1 MNVQLTL
8 GGLAAI
14 FGMLSILS
22 AFAIWVIKSVVKDVI
37 NEALKAL
44 DDKYVQAKGSAL
56 TGHEIENRLNK
67 VEAVALILQAAT
79 VAKTK
84 EQTGAD

>member
-14 FGMLSILS
+14 FGMLSILA
-22 AFAIWVIKSVVKDVI
+22 AFSIWVIKSVVKDVV
-37 NEALKAL
+37 NEALKVM
-44 DDKYVQAKGSAL
+44 DEKYIQSKGSAL

-67 VEAVALILQAAT
+67 AEAVVLILQAAT
-79 VAKTK
+79 VAKK
-84 EQTGAD
+84 EQSAN

>member
-1 MNVQLTL
+1 MQLTL

-14 FGMLSILS
+14 FGMLSILA
-22 AFAIWVIKSVVKDVI
+22 AFAVWVIKSVVKDVI

-44 DDKYVQAKGSAL
+44 DDKYIQSKGSAL

-67 VEAVALILQAAT
+67 VEAVTLLLQATA
-79 VAKTK
+79 VAAVK
-84 EQTGAD
+84 EQNAG